1 MGQRLSWI
9 PLPLLSSS
17 PVKSQG
23 QYLWTLS
30 GKGALA
36 IGRLRETLI
45 RGGLGTSQ
53 AISISSMLQKAKGAR
68 TGWAPI
74 PELGLEWQVSAHRAV
89 MEEDSRASLNALR
102 HARRQ
107 LFRGLILGS
116 GGIKKVIAAGPGGA
130 GEMVSGSHCMNL
142 WPLSQYRSLP
152 LVKGEYV

>member
-9 PLPLLSSS
+9 PLPFLSSS

-23 QYLWTLS
+23 QYLWTPS

-45 RGGLGTSQ
+45 REGLETSQ
-53 AISISSMLQKAKGAR
+53 AISISSMLQKAKGTS

-74 PELGLEWQVSAHRAV
+74 PELGLQWQVSAHRAV
-89 MEEDSRASLNALR
+89 MEQDSRASLKALR
-102 HARRQ
+102 RARRQ

-116 GGIKKVIAAGPGGA
+116 GGIEK
-130 GEMVSGSHCMNL
+130 
-142 WPLSQYRSLP
+142 R
-152 LVKGEYV
+152 